1 MIRRPPRSTRT
12 DTRFPYTTL
21 FRSRRIERRRH
32 EGDARG
38 RLTARCLDQHRVAGA
53 HPARILSLQVEGDR
67 HLAQV
72 GDAIEFG
79 VRRDRLSQRHG
90 ARDDL
95 ARDRRGDAEPVET
108 AAADTGGRHHALRL
122 RQRDPRFRRRRAS
135 RSEEHTS
142 ELQSL
147 MRISYAVFCLKK
159 KKNNKHDLSI
169 RRHTYTSEH
178 PYERDQQLS
187 RHKDKEPTSCYLQHI
202 YISHR

>member
-12 DTRFPYTTL
+12 DTLFPYTTL
-21 FRSRRIERRRH
+21 FRAATAIVERGERRHEPRLRIERRRH

-79 VRRDRLSQRHG
+79 VRRDRLSPRPG

-95 ARDRRGDAEPVET
+95 ARDGGGDADPFET
-108 AAADTGGRHHALRL
+108 SSPDPCSLLAL
-122 RQRDPRFRRRRAS
+122 
-135 RSEEHTS
+135 
-142 ELQSL
+142 
-147 MRISYAVFCLKK
+147 MC
-159 KKNNKHDLSI
+159 
-169 RRHTYTSEH
+169 
-178 PYERDQQLS
+178 
-187 RHKDKEPTSCYLQHI
+187 
-202 YISHR
+202 